1 MNMEKKK
8 RILTGDRPTGNLHLG
23 HYIGS
28 LQNRVRLQDEYDTF
42 IIVADVQA
50 LTTNFDRP
58 EKLSQD
64 VMNVALDNLSVG
76 IDPEKAT
83 IFIQSY
89 IPEIAELTVYYG
101 MLVTV
106 NTLRHNPTVK
116 TEMQQYGYRDVTY
129 GFLGY
134 PVSQAA
140 DITFCKADL
149 VPVGEDQL
157 PHLELTRKIVRR
169 FNDLYSPVLV
179 EPQALLSNVPRLVG
193 IDGNSK
199 MGKSLGNG
207 IYLNDEAK
215 VVKEKIFSA
224 VTDPN
229 RIKITDK
236 GNPQV
241 CTVFAYHNSFN
252 SEEASNIQEMCRA
265 GSIGCVAC
273 KKSLTSALEKMLEP
287 IRERR
292 KYFEEK
298 PEMVN
303 EIIRIGTER
312 ARSVA
317 VETMAE
323 IRAAMRIDYTCIDS
337 GRK

>member
-1 MNMEKKK
+1 MEKKK

-23 HYIGS
+23 HYLGS

-42 IIVADVQA
+42 VIIADVQA

-64 VMNVALDNLSVG
+64 VMNVALDNLSAG

-89 IPEIAELTVYYG
+89 IPEIAELTVYFG

-116 TEMQQYGYRDVTY
+116 TEMQQYGYKDVTY

-140 DITFCKADL
+140 DIAFCKADL

-157 PHLELTRKIVRR
+157 PHLELARKIVRR

-199 MGKSLGNG
+199 MGKSLENG
-207 IYLNDEAK
+207 IYLKDEAK

-224 VTDPN
+224 VTDPS
-229 RIKITDK
+229 RIKISDK
-236 GNPQV
+236 GNPQI
-241 CTVFAYHNSFN
+241 CTVFTYHKSFN
-252 SEEASNIQEMCRA
+252 QAEAVNIQEMCRA

-273 KKSLTSALEKMLEP
+273 KKNLAASLEMILEP

-292 KYFEEK
+292 RYYEER
-298 PEMVN
+298 PEEVH
-303 EIIRIGTER
+303 EIIRRGTER
-312 ARSVA
+312 TRSVA
-317 VETMAE
+317 GETMEE
-323 IRAAMRIDYTCIDS
+323 IRAAMRINYSCIDS
-337 GRK
+337 GKK